1 MSDSSQPGVF
11 SSVQL
16 QDHGNYKV
24 PLKYQLISNY
34 RILVLVY
41 SSKLNGKSWWKKEIK
56 SLQETEMEN
65 KNQQKVLA
73 AARGAVNGAAKFVKK
88 TVSKSE
94 KGNMLVK

>member
-1 MSDSSQPGVF
+1 
-11 SSVQL
+11 
-16 QDHGNYKV
+16 
-24 PLKYQLISNY
+24 
-34 RILVLVY
+34 
-41 SSKLNGKSWWKKEIK
+41 
-56 SLQETEMEN
+56 MEN